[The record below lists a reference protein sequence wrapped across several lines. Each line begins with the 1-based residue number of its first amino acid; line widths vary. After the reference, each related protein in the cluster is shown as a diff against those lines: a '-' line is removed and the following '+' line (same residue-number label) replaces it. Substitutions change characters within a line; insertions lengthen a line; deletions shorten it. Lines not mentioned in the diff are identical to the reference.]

1 MTSNLELQAI
11 IKHDDLLSDYYNPNI
26 SRENF
31 RIENLDF
38 YWQIINLDKDVN
50 QGTHWVMFIKM
61 KHRIVYIDSFGLE
74 PFENL
79 VKECK
84 RLGIELFYRTKR
96 DQFDDWTCGIRVL
109 RYIYAFEIGEFKT
122 NVTDLQPLD
131 N

>member
-1 MTSNLELQAI
+1 
-11 IKHDDLLSDYYNPNI
+11 
-26 SRENF
+26 
-31 RIENLDF
+31 
-38 YWQIINLDKDVN
+38 
-50 QGTHWVMFIKM
+50 M

-96 DQFDDWTCGIRVL
+96 DQFDDWTCAIRVL
-109 RYIYAFEIGEFKT
+109 RYIYAFEIGKFKT
-122 NVTDLQPLD
+122 NITDLQQLD